1 VDSEVEH
8 LASSLRICPLHRPA
22 EPRGRDRIG
31 RTAIEDLNHA
41 PQRATFP
48 SLKDGL
54 LKLGGHPGRAPGQ
67 LPRLIA

>member
-1 VDSEVEH
+1 LSTLLPH
-8 LASSLRICPLHRPA
+8 CGFAICIARPM
-22 EPRGRDRIG
+22 PRDRDGDRIG

-48 SLKDGL
+48 PLKDSL
-54 LKLGGHPGRAPGQ
+54 LKLGGHPGRALGQ